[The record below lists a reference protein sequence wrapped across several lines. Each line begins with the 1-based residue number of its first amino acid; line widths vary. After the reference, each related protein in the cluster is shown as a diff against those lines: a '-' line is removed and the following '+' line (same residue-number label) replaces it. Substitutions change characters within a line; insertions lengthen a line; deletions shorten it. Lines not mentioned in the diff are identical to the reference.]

1 MRKNK
6 GARVRLPD
14 AEVKSPV
21 NAGLVPGTNV
31 NEKQCPDNVLIQCF
45 RYLHPVGKGVCT
57 REHWQNLYHPTTTAC
72 RLMWGINLSGM
83 NYKDGGEEMASG

>member
-31 NEKQCPDNVLIQCF
+31 NGKQCPDNATVTTYTVF
-45 RYLHPVGKGVCT
+45 PVFTSRWKGRV
-57 REHWQNLYHPTTTAC
+57 YP
-72 RLMWGINLSGM
+72 GIL
-83 NYKDGGEEMASG
+83 